1 MLIKLND
8 DWYVEAALVSSVRYY
23 ALRGTVDVYFNG
35 DKGFAAFK
43 GPQSE
48 VKRIVDDVNRGKSEK
63 E

>member
-1 MLIKLND
+1 MLIRLND
-8 DWYVEAALVSSVRYY
+8 DWYVEAALVSAVRYH
-23 ALRGTVDVYFNG
+23 AERGAVEVCFHGEN
-35 DKGFAAFK
+35 GFASLK